1 MNLILRGFFISAILL
16 PLFTA
21 CTTTATTIDTGS
33 SYSVRPDEP
42 TPDHSGMWLL
52 PQIEGTVFD
61 MMSEMGLQLQPSE
74 IYSQSNPSLNQAIT
88 RINIGAE
95 GGGGTGSFVSPQG
108 LILTN
113 HHVAYDGIAAISGP
127 DQNFLKSGFF
137 AESYEEEIPLT
148 DYSLFIP
155 VEQTEV
161 TEIIQNN
168 LPADADNR
176 QRAEIKADLIAELIQ
191 ERKGNDDDL
200 IVEIDEYW
208 SGNRQ
213 FMAVY
218 KVIRD
223 VRLVYAPEEA
233 IGKFGGDIDNW
244 MWPRHTGD
252 FTFLRAYV
260 SKDGSSAAYQPG
272 NVPYEPERHLPVH
285 TGELEPGDF
294 TMTLGFPGTTYRFE
308 SSPAFGFYEEQQ
320 FPSLYKAFNAYLKG
334 LEMQAFNNPETAA
347 ANAAERASIANA
359 LKYYEGLIDGFRHYK
374 VVERKKA
381 DDREFTRW
389 AESDS
394 LRNLKFGRVIPQLEQ
409 SYEIARQTGDVLFL
423 TFYSLQYS
431 SLLQMGGLF
440 NEFFDYSQ
448 APDSI
453 FYSSDDRQQLYDQVR
468 TWQSAIDME
477 AEMLVLTE
485 LMLAMAELPEER
497 RPLILFRFF
506 DTTDPDSLNQE
517 IRSFMD
523 RQSTRSVLTDT
534 TLAASWIF
542 SELQFS
548 DEAFS
553 DSLYL
558 VSRDIFET
566 FELSRDNYFQH
577 FQYLEPAQR
586 RYAEG
591 MILMSN
597 RPYRYADANFTLRL
611 SAGQVMGYVPADG
624 VYHTPFTTYP
634 GMLAKHTGKE
644 PFNVPDKL
652 LEYPMIAGNYAGYA
666 EEGKSMILNFL
677 STNDITG
684 GNSGSPVLNG
694 KGEIIGLAFD
704 GNIEGIVSDYYV
716 VPDVARTISV
726 NIRYILF
733 MMDQIDQTGRLLTE
747 MGIPDRN

>member
-1 MNLILRGFFISAILL
+1 MILRGFFISAMLL

-21 CTTTATTIDTGS
+21 CASTGTTTETGS
-33 SYSVRPDEP
+33 HYTVRPDEP
-42 TPDHSGMWLL
+42 APDHSGMWLL
-52 PQIEGTVFD
+52 PQVEGSIYG
-61 MMSEMGLQLQPSE
+61 MMAEMGLQLEPIE
-74 IYSQSNPSLNQAIT
+74 IYSESNSSLNQAIT
-88 RINIGAE
+88 RINIGTD
-95 GGGGTGSFVSPQG
+95 GGGGTGSFISSRG

-113 HHVAYDGIAAISGP
+113 HHVAYDGIASISGQ
-127 DQNFLKSGFF
+127 DQNFLKTGFY
-137 AESYEEEIPLT
+137 AASLEDEIPLT
-148 DYSLFIP
+148 DYSLYIP

-161 TEIIQNN
+161 TEQIQSNI
-168 LPADADNR
+168 PANAENR
-176 QRAEIKADLIAELIQ
+176 QRSEIKADVIAELIE
-191 ERKGNDDDL
+191 ERRGNEEDL
-200 IVEIDEYW
+200 VVEIDDYW

-218 KVIRD
+218 RVIRD

-260 SKDGSSAAYQPG
+260 SNDGSSTTYQPG
-272 NVPYEPERHLPVH
+272 NVPFEPERHLPVH
-285 TGELEPGDF
+285 TGELKPGDF
-294 TMTLGFPGTTYRFE
+294 TMTLGFPGSTYRFE
-308 SSPAFGFYEEQQ
+308 SSPAFSFYEEQQ
-320 FPSLYKAFNAYLKG
+320 FPSLFKAFNAYLKG
-334 LEMQAFNNPETAA
+334 LEVQAANNPETASS
-347 ANAAERASIANA
+347 NAAERASIANA
-359 LKYYEGLIDGFRHYK
+359 LKYYEGLIEGFKRYD
-374 VVERKKA
+374 VVNEKKEF
-381 DDREFTRW
+381 DREFTRW
-389 AESDS
+389 AGADS
-394 LRNLKFGRVIPQLEQ
+394 LRQIEFGRVIPQLEQ
-409 SYEIARQTGDVLFL
+409 AYEIARQTGDVLFL
-423 TFYSLQYS
+423 TFYSLQFS

-440 NEFFDYSQ
+440 NEFFEYSM

-453 FYSSDDRQQLYDQVR
+453 FYSSGDRQQLYDQIR
-468 TWQSAIDME
+468 TWQSAIDKE
-477 AEMLVLTE
+477 AELLVLTE

-497 RPLILFRFF
+497 RPLFIYRFF
-506 DTTDPDSLNQE
+506 DSDHPDTLKQE

-534 TLAASWIF
+534 TQAASWIF

-548 DEAFS
+548 EEVFS

-577 FQYLEPAQR
+577 FQYLEPAQM

-591 MILMSN
+591 IIHMSN
-597 RPYRYADANFTLRL
+597 RPYHYADANFTLRL
-611 SAGQVMGYVPADG
+611 SAGQIMGYVPADG
-624 VYHTPFTTYP
+624 VYYTPFTTYS
-634 GMLAKHTGKE
+634 GMLAKHTGEE
-644 PFNVPDKL
+644 PFNVPEKL
-652 LEYPMIAGNYAGYA
+652 RGYPIESANFGAYG
-666 EEGKSMILNFL
+666 EEGNPMILNFL

-726 NIRYILF
+726 DIRYILLL
-733 MMDQIDQTGRLLTE
+733 MDQIDRTGRLLTE
-747 MGIPDRN
+747 MGISSGN